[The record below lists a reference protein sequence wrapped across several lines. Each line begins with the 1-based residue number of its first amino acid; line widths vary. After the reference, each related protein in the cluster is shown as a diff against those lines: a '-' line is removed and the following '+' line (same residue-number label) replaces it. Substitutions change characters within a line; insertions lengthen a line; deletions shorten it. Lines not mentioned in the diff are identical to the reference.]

1 MRVARTYPE
10 PIRDHGRSG
19 PYEATPLAPPLPS
32 GERSDREAIRVR
44 GDRACREIPS
54 PSPQP
59 SPRWGEG
66 ARRVRDGAFASCRR
80 HAVRAGI
87 TVALAGLIAS
97 PAAAT
102 SVEEFYRGK
111 TLNLIIGYSVGGGY
125 DLYARHLARHIVKYI
140 PGRPTIVPQNM
151 TGAGSLRAA
160 TYIYSVA
167 PKDGTV
173 FGTFGRTMAITPLLT
188 AGTQFDGTKFT
199 WLGSVT
205 NEVST
210 CVTWH
215 TSPVKTWADMLEKP
229 VTLGGEGPGADPDV
243 YALLY
248 KNVFGAKVKLVTG
261 YHGTSNLTLAMERGE
276 TEGLC
281 GLSWSTLKSRHMQW
295 MKENKINIIIQAAFK
310 KEPEIASVPLIT
322 EVAKDGEQMQI
333 LKLLLAAQEMAR
345 PFAAPPD
352 IPADRKAALVAAF
365 EQTMK
370 DPEYLSEAQK
380 LNLDVNPVGAR
391 TIDGLLAELY
401 ATPKDVLEK
410 AAQAIAR

>member
-1 MRVARTYPE
+1 MRVPNN
-10 PIRDHGRSG
+10 
-19 PYEATPLAPPLPS
+19 L
-32 GERSDREAIRVR
+32 GETGFHRCA
-44 GDRACREIPS
+44 
-54 PSPQP
+54 
-59 SPRWGEG
+59 
-66 ARRVRDGAFASCRR
+66 
-80 HAVRAGI
+80 AVRAAI
-87 TVALAGLIAS
+87 ALALLSLVAR
-97 PAAAT
+97 PAAAE
-102 SVEEFYRGK
+102 SVEEFYKGK

-125 DLYARHLARHIVKYI
+125 DLYARHVAKHIVKYI
-140 PGRPTIVPQNM
+140 PGRPNIVPQNM

-160 TYIYSVA
+160 TYLYSVA
-167 PKDGTV
+167 PKDGSV

-215 TSPVKTWADMLEKP
+215 TSAVKTWADMLEKP

-276 TEGLC
+276 TDGLC

-295 MKENKINIIIQAAFK
+295 MKENKINIIIQAGLN
-310 KEPEIASVPLIT
+310 KEPELAGVPLIT
-322 EVAKDGEQMQI
+322 EVAKDREQMQI
-333 LKLLLAAQEMAR
+333 LKLLLTSQEMAR
-345 PFAAPPD
+345 PFAAPPG
-352 IPADRKAALVAAF
+352 IPADRAAALVAAF
-365 EQTMK
+365 DQTMK
-370 DPEYLSEAQK
+370 DPEFLGEAQK
-380 LNLDVNPVGAR
+380 LNLDINPVGAK
-391 TIDGLLAELY
+391 TIDDLLAELY